1 MTDTATRAGFTREA
15 VEEISGLKN
24 EPEWM
29 RMRRLEAFDTYETM
43 PLPARNEEEWRRTD
57 VSRLKLDGYVTF
69 APGGHGADALPADLR
84 PADDRS
90 ARAGLLVQHNSVG
103 AARELDD
110 DVRAKGVIVADLDT
124 AVREHPDL
132 VQRYFMTE
140 AIPVTYN
147 KFTALHAAFWSG
159 GTFIYVPR
167 NVEVELPVQSVLYAD
182 APGLGIF
189 GHTLIV
195 VEENARLTYV
205 EEYSSP
211 RTGQPGFSSAV
222 SELILARGA
231 HLRYVAMQ
239 EFSPEITS
247 FSAQR
252 ALAHADSNLNWLL
265 VTVGGTFS
273 KSNVEAFLREP
284 GASAE
289 MLGLY
294 FGNETQFVDHHTLQE
309 HIAPNTTSDLLY
321 KGVLSDRARSVF
333 SGMIRVHP
341 GAQKTDA
348 YQQNRN
354 LLLSDDARADS
365 IPNLEI
371 GANDVRCSHGAT
383 VAPLDEDEIFYLESR
398 GIARPEAT
406 KIIVDGFFEPILLR
420 IPLASI
426 QERLRDFIDR
436 KMGQER
442 FRGDLE

>member
-1 MTDTATRAGFTREA
+1 MAETATRAGFTREA
-15 VEEISGLKN
+15 VAEISGLKN

-29 RMRRLEAFDTYETM
+29 RTRRLEAFDTYEKM

-69 APGGHGADALPADLR
+69 APGVQGADALPADLR

-90 ARAGLLVQHNSVG
+90 ARAALLVQHNSVG
-103 AARELDD
+103 AARELGN
-110 DVRAKGVIVADLDT
+110 DVRAKGVIVTDLDT
-124 AVREHPDL
+124 AVREHADL

-159 GTFIYVPR
+159 GSFIYVPR

-182 APGLGIF
+182 APGLSIF

-211 RTGQPGFSSAV
+211 RTGQAGFSSAV
-222 SELILARGA
+222 SELFLARGA
-231 HLRYVAMQ
+231 QLRYVAMQ
-239 EFSPEITS
+239 EFSPEVTS

-252 ALAHADSNLNWLL
+252 ALAHADSNLNGLV
-265 VTVGGTFS
+265 VTVGGLFA
-273 KSNVEAFLREP
+273 KSNVETHLREP
-284 GASAE
+284 GATSE

-294 FGNETQFVDHHTLQE
+294 FGNEAQFLDHHTLQE
-309 HIAPNTTSDLLY
+309 HIAPHTTSDLLY
-321 KGVLSDRARSVF
+321 KGVLADRARSVF

-398 GIARPEAT
+398 GISRPEAT

>member
-1 MTDTATRAGFTREA
+1 MAETATRAGFTREA

-29 RMRRLEAFDTYETM
+29 RMRRLEAVDTYEKM

-57 VSRLKLDGYVTF
+57 VSKLKLDGYGTF

-84 PADDRS
+84 PTDDRA

-110 DVRAKGVIVADLDT
+110 DVRAKGVIVTDLDT
-124 AVREHPDL
+124 AVREHADL

-159 GTFIYVPR
+159 GSFIYVPR
-167 NVEVELPVQSVLYAD
+167 NVEVELPVQGVLYAD

-211 RTGQPGFSSAV
+211 RTGQPGFSSGV
-222 SELILARGA
+222 SELFLARGA

-247 FSAQR
+247 FS
-252 ALAHADSNLNWLL
+252 
-265 VTVGGTFS
+265 
-273 KSNVEAFLREP
+273 
-284 GASAE
+284 
-289 MLGLY
+289 
-294 FGNETQFVDHHTLQE
+294 
-309 HIAPNTTSDLLY
+309 
-321 KGVLSDRARSVF
+321 
-333 SGMIRVHP
+333 GMIRVYP

-383 VAPLDEDEIFYLESR
+383 VAPLDEDEIFYLQSR
-398 GIARPEAT
+398 GIGRPEAT
-406 KIIVDGFFEPILLR
+406 KIIVDGFF
-420 IPLASI
+420 
-426 QERLRDFIDR
+426 
-436 KMGQER
+436 
-442 FRGDLE
+442 